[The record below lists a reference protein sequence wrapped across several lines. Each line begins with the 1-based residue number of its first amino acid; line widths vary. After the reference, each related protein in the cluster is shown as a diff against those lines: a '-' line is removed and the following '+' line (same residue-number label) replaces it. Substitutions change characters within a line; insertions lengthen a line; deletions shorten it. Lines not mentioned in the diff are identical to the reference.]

1 MAVDPPGRRR
11 GEANSYA
18 AMLRK
23 CSALSQVKW
32 VHRIVAEDGWEDD
45 TFVANFLI
53 QMYGRCGGAQEA
65 AKVFEKLPRRNQFS
79 WNIMLAA
86 FAQNGHLQEARQIFD
101 RSPHRNVVTWNAMMA
116 AYAMAG
122 RIREAEIVFKKM
134 PQRDLISWNSM
145 LTAYAQHGYFEEA
158 LRLFAAMDLEPDSVT
173 FLCVLEACGEIGQ
186 ERSQCKLLHS
196 RVSNCGLEMELKI
209 STALIDMYGKCSSPE
224 DARDV
229 FWRISDTAQDLALW
243 NAMISAH
250 AKNRQVREALYLFSL
265 LDLQGARPNDS
276 TLVSILDSAASS
288 SDLNHARFVQGV
300 VEEGDEALS
309 VDVKNAIIG
318 MYKRCGSIENARRV
332 FVRIENKDTVS
343 WNSIIAAY
351 ADLGDCKEAIE
362 LFELM
367 SLEGFEPSRATY
379 LSVLGACSHAGLVK
393 EGVEVFASM
402 VEFGVVPTR
411 EHFSCMVDLFGR
423 GGWVAEAHEVFSKG
437 PLRPSVTA
445 WRALCGAFVQQ
456 H

>member
-1 MAVDPPGRRR
+1 
-11 GEANSYA
+11 
-18 AMLRK
+18 MLRK

-86 FAQNGHLQEARQIFD
+86 FAQNGHLQEAREIFD

-134 PQRDLISWNSM
+134 PQRDLIS
-145 LTAYAQHGYFEEA
+145 
-158 LRLFAAMDLEPDSVT
+158 
-173 FLCVLEACGEIGQ
+173 
-186 ERSQCKLLHS
+186 
-196 RVSNCGLEMELKI
+196 
-209 STALIDMYGKCSSPE
+209 
-224 DARDV
+224 
-229 FWRISDTAQDLALW
+229 
-243 NAMISAH
+243 
-250 AKNRQVREALYLFSL
+250 
-265 LDLQGARPNDS
+265 PNDS

-300 VEEGDEALS
+300 VEECDEALS